1 MMSATDDYCIERVR
15 RRLAGDE
22 VAELGV
28 CVEERGGGVVV
39 SGAVADAEA
48 RDAIMRIAE
57 EEADGRPV
65 VCDLRITSAA
75 APDHAEELP

>member
-1 MMSATDDYCIERVR
+1 MTAADDYLVERLR

-22 VAELGV
+22 VAELGIR
-28 CVEERGGGVVV
+28 VEERGGGVVL
-39 SGAVADAEA
+39 SGAVPDAPA
-48 RDAIMRIAE
+48 RDAVVRIAE
-57 EEADGRPV
+57 EESGGSFV

>member
-1 MMSATDDYCIERVR
+1 MSATDDYFIERLR

-28 CVEERGGGVVV
+28 RVEERGGAVVLSGTV
-39 SGAVADAEA
+39 SDVPE
-48 RDAIMRIAE
+48 RDAIVRIAE
-57 EEADGRPV
+57 EEADGSPV
-65 VCDLRITSAA
+65 VCDLRISSVA

>member
-1 MMSATDDYCIERVR
+1 MTAADDYFIERLR
-15 RRLAGDE
+15 CRLAGDE

-28 CVEERGGGVVV
+28 RVEERGGAVVL
-39 SGAVADAEA
+39 SGMVADAVS

-57 EEADGRPV
+57 GESDGSPV

-75 APDHAEELP
+75 APDHAEDLP